1 MSFKP
6 KIDSVWPASS
16 PAAPYRLAIIGEY
29 PSDSDAEAGVPF
41 TGPIGEVLGSWMRMK
56 EVDRSQC
63 FLSHLFRS
71 TVRKSSREFFV
82 HKSDSRAQVDMPVC
96 RGLYLNEELVPQ
108 LRHLRHEL
116 VNLKPRA
123 VLAVGTLAMWG
134 LTGNYKHIAD
144 ESGKVYEGSFM
155 GEGLKIVPVISPKW
169 FLRTGSGRY
178 TEKALFAMQRAKQQ
192 ATT

>member
-1 MSFKP
+1 
-6 KIDSVWPASS
+6 
-16 PAAPYRLAIIGEY
+16 
-29 PSDSDAEAGVPF
+29 
-41 TGPIGEVLGSWMRMK
+41 
-56 EVDRSQC
+56 
-63 FLSHLFRS
+63 
-71 TVRKSSREFFV
+71 
-82 HKSDSRAQVDMPVC
+82 
-96 RGLYLNEELVPQ
+96 
-108 LRHLRHEL
+108 
-116 VNLKPRA
+116 
-123 VLAVGTLAMWG
+123 MWG